1 MKKSVNGIM
10 VELNS
15 MQQVLVNK
23 SISIFD
29 ENFNTG
35 KTVKGGLISEGKYY
49 YFWFHPQTDV
59 PNHYP
64 QLFNFGFSTKVENN
78 LKVGHGL
85 ATLD

>member
-35 KTVKGGLISEGKYY
+35 KTVKGGLISEGTYL
-49 YFWFHPQTDV
+49 YFSSHPQKDV

-64 QLFNFGFSTKVENN
+64 QLFNFGFSTN
-78 LKVGHGL
+78 
-85 ATLD
+85 

>member
-1 MKKSVNGIM
+1 MKKSVDGMM

-35 KTVKGGLISEGKYY
+35 KTVKGGLISEGTYF
-49 YFWFHPQTDV
+49 YFWFHPQKDV

-64 QLFNFGFSTKVENN
+64 QLCLFNKSLNYLIVHTYM
-78 LKVGHGL
+78 
-85 ATLD
+85 D